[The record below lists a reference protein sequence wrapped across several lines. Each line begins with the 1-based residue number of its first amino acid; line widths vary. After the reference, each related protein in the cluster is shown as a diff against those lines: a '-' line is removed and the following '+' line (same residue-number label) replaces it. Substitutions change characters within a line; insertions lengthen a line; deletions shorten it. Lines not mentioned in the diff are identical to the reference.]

1 MRCRADT
8 STQIHVEREDM
19 TMITFGEKLRYL
31 RRKNNLTQKQLGM
44 AVGFPENTADVRIA
58 QYESNA
64 RMPREELLKK
74 LAQVLRVQKEILTVP
89 VLTKPKEFSTAFF
102 WMNEMGRE
110 KILFIIIK
118 WIYSYSL
125 I

>member
-19 TMITFGEKLRYL
+19 IMITFGEKLQYL

-44 AVGFPENTADVRIA
+44 TVGFPENTADVQIA
-58 QYESNA
+58 QYESNV
-64 RMPREELLKK
+64 RMPQEELLKK

-102 WMNEMGRE
+102 WMNEMGERRFY
-110 KILFIIIK
+110 L
-118 WIYSYSL
+118 
-125 I
+125 